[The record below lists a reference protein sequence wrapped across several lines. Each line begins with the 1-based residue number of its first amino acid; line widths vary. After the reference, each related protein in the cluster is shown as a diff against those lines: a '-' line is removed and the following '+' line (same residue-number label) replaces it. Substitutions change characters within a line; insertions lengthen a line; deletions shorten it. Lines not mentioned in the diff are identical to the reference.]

1 MHCIQEI
8 IPLPELCSVLQS
20 CSTSLLGACVK
31 PAYPNHSLDDALHKH
46 PFTLNCPLATEG
58 HVQPY
63 KGQIFGIAS
72 MKITVEGD
80 FNSMLHKLFTN
91 VGTSGS

>member
-20 CSTSLLGACVK
+20 CYTSLLGACVK

-46 PFTLNCPLATEG
+46 PFTLNCPL
-58 HVQPY
+58 
-63 KGQIFGIAS
+63 
-72 MKITVEGD
+72 
-80 FNSMLHKLFTN
+80 
-91 VGTSGS
+91 GTLQRDRSNHTKDRYLV